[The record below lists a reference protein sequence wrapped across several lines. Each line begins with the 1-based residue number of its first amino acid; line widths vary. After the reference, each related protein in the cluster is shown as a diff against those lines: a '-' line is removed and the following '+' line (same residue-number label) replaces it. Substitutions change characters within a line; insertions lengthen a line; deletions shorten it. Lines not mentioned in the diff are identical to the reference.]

1 MLSLR
6 LLPGEYMTI
15 GDDIVVQYDRSSGEH
30 CKLLVNA
37 PREVPVVRGEVLE
50 RSGEN
55 RPDCV
60 LPKRNAS
67 RQSIPWDQSKNELLD
82 AIRKT
87 LDDIEVRDS
96 RATSVKRRLELL
108 FPNVQDGREN

>member
-15 GDDIVVQYDRSSGEH
+15 GSNVVVQYDRTSGEH

-37 PREVPVVRGEVLE
+37 PRDVPVVRGEVLE
-50 RSGEN
+50 RSGET

-108 FPNVQDGREN
+108 FPNN